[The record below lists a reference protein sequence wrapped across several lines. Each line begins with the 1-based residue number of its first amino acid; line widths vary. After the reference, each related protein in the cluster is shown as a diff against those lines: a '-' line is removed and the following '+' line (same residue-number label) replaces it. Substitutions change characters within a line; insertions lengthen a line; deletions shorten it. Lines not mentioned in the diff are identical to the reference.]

1 MTVQAKTE
9 TVAEPKEIMANP
21 LVASVVANC
30 LMAAPA
36 SAGGALFDFNLTL
49 PIMVGQFVLLV
60 FFLDNVYF
68 KRVAKILA
76 ERDELIRNKLASA
89 GDDNSELLRIEEEIE
104 SGLAGAR
111 SKASGHIASVRE
123 ASQGKADAEIA
134 AHKAALEKELDSQ
147 LATLAAEKEAT
158 MKSVEGQVSGL
169 AKDIISKVLPA
180 GVSI

>member
-111 SKASGHIASVRE
+111 SKGKDSTSDATVFAIARSRMAAGVRE
-123 ASQGKADAEIA
+123 THAE
-134 AHKAALEKELDSQ
+134 LRDSCCSFR
-147 LATLAAEKEAT
+147 THR
-158 MKSVEGQVSGL
+158 
-169 AKDIISKVLPA
+169 
-180 GVSI
+180 